1 LNDFNTY
8 KGRILLVAFR
18 KQPLTL
24 IIILVIL
31 YTCLD
36 IRNGHAQT
44 PVIESHEQGYINWTT
59 QAVIASGKGI
69 PSEKFHGNAI
79 GRKIAE
85 ENALKQAFDNL
96 YLTVLHVCI
105 DAKSNAVDIQKEDR
119 HFQEQIQ
126 QMTENARVLKKEYL
140 SDGTVEITV
149 QMSMNGGFSQL
160 ALPDDIRY
168 IESIARIFS
177 QDQINWHKE
186 KKCTGL
192 IVDARGLELRA
203 CLAPIIVSK
212 NGDEVYG
219 PQYIS
224 REYAVQS
231 GTCIYMNSFDSAR
244 KHHRIGNK
252 PFIVKGIGVSGEKS
266 NNIVISNTEA
276 ARFKSVI
283 EHLTILKHSRVI
295 IVVDQ
300 SDWR

>member
-1 LNDFNTY
+1 
-8 KGRILLVAFR
+8 LVAYK

-24 IIILVIL
+24 MIILGLI
-31 YTCLD
+31 YICIDMST
-36 IRNGHAQT
+36 GHANT

-59 QAVIASGKGI
+59 QAVIASGTGI
-69 PSEKFHGNAI
+69 PSEKFHGNPI

-85 ENALKQAFDNL
+85 ENALKQAFENL

-105 DAKSNAVDIQKEDR
+105 DTNTHAVDIQKKNKN
-119 HFQEQIQ
+119 FQEQIQ

-168 IESIARIFS
+168 IETIASIMS
-177 QDQINWHKE
+177 HNQMSTQKDE
-186 KKCTGL
+186 KYTGL
-192 IVDARGLELRA
+192 IVDARGLELLA
-203 CLAPIIVSK
+203 CLAPIVVSK

-219 PQYIS
+219 SQYIS

-231 GTCIYMNSFDSAR
+231 GTCIYMNDFESAC
-244 KHHRIGNK
+244 KHNRIGRK
-252 PFIVKGIGVSGEKS
+252 PFIVKGIGVSGDKS
-266 NNIVISNTEA
+266 NNIVISNTET
-276 ARFKSVI
+276 ARFKSLI
-283 EHLTILKHSRVI
+283 EHLSILKHCRVI

>member
-1 LNDFNTY
+1 
-8 KGRILLVAFR
+8 LVDYN

-24 IIILVIL
+24 MILLGLL
-31 YTCLD
+31 YICIDMST
-36 IRNGHAQT
+36 GHAHT

-59 QAVIASGKGI
+59 QAVIASGTGI
-69 PSEKFHGNAI
+69 PSEKFHGNPI

-85 ENALKQAFDNL
+85 ENALKQAFENL

-105 DAKSNAVDIQKEDR
+105 DTNTQAVDIQKKNK

-168 IESIARIFS
+168 IETIASILS
-177 QDQINWHKE
+177 YNPMNTHKVE
-186 KKCTGL
+186 NYTGL
-192 IVDARGLELRA
+192 IVDARGLEIHA
-203 CLAPIIVSK
+203 CLAPIVVSK
-212 NGDEVYG
+212 IGDEVYG
-219 PQYIS
+219 SQYIS

-231 GTCIYMNSFDSAR
+231 GTCIYMNDFESAC
-244 KHHRIGNK
+244 KHHRIGSK
-252 PFIVKGIGVSGEKS
+252 PFIVRGIGVSGDKS
-266 NNIVISNTEA
+266 INIVISNTET
-276 ARFKSVI
+276 ARFKSLI
-283 EHLTILKHSRVI
+283 EHLTILKHCRVI

>member
-1 LNDFNTY
+1 
-8 KGRILLVAFR
+8 LVDYR

-24 IIILVIL
+24 IIIL
-31 YTCLD
+31 CLFY
-36 IRNGHAQT
+36 IGINLRYGHAQT

-59 QAVIASGKGI
+59 QAVISTGKGI
-69 PSEKFHGNAI
+69 PSEKFHGNSI

-105 DAKSNAVDIQKEDR
+105 DANSHTVDIQKKNK

-149 QMSMNGGFSQL
+149 QMSMNFGFSQL
-160 ALPDDIRY
+160 ALPDEIRY
-168 IESIARIFS
+168 IESITRIIS
-177 QDQINWHKE
+177 QKQRTRHKE
-186 KKCTGL
+186 KKYTGL
-192 IVDARGLELRA
+192 IVDARGLEISA
-203 CLAPIIVSK
+203 CLAPLIISK
-212 NGDEVYG
+212 SGDEVYG

-231 GTCIYMNSFDSAR
+231 GTCIYMNSFDSAG

-252 PFIVKGIGVSGEKS
+252 PFIVKGIGVSGNKL
-266 NNIVISNTEA
+266 NNIVISNTET
-276 ARFKSVI
+276 ARFKSLI
-283 EHLTILKHSRVI
+283 EHLSILKHCRVI
-295 IVVDQ
+295 IVVDR
-300 SDWR
+300 SDGR